1 MNTHPSQEGRCGIG
15 LILYACVV
23 HVCHVYLVRMCTD
36 LYIISVP
43 RVFIHSVNLHWR
55 SHDLT
60 HAHVATV
67 PGPEQTAKGCKHSQE
82 GMRRGESVLAAFR
95 RTISLGDQWRI
106 QDFRQGG
113 AQLRA
118 FV

>member
-43 RVFIHSVNLHWR
+43 RVFIHSVNLHLR
-55 SHDLT
+55 SYELT
-60 HAHVATV
+60 HAHAATERNCSTCDAVTYRMRTTCSCMFFFSNKPCIFTNVAY
-67 PGPEQTAKGCKHSQE
+67 A
-82 GMRRGESVLAAFR
+82 
-95 RTISLGDQWRI
+95 I
-106 QDFRQGG
+106 Q
-113 AQLRA
+113 
-118 FV
+118 

>member
-43 RVFIHSVNLHWR
+43 RVFIDSVNLHWR

-60 HAHVATV
+60 HAHAATMSIYH
-67 PGPEQTAKGCKHSQE
+67 PRATPSCGTHKH
-82 GMRRGESVLAAFR
+82 L
-95 RTISLGDQWRI
+95 
-106 QDFRQGG
+106 
-113 AQLRA
+113 
-118 FV
+118 